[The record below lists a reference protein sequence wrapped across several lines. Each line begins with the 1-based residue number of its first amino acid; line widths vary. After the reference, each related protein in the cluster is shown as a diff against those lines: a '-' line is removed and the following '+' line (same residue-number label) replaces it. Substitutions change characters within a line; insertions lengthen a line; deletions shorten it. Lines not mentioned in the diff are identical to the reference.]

1 MATLPTTVTTL
12 IPRQGAVTA
21 APGRNHF
28 PVLPWKDPHSVS
40 PEHRAAIILQLE
52 QACILEPENAD
63 LRTCLGIVHAMNYD
77 PYRSMDALE
86 EARRIAPSNFL
97 AQFKYA
103 ELLFRLRALERAE
116 EETHRAVELASNH
129 WEVAQTRA
137 QLSEIRR
144 MLREGTQKPTFRKS
158 LVIPVAGLSIL
169 LFVITILFMVKR

>member
-1 MATLPTTVTTL
+1 MASLPSTATTL
-12 IPRQGAVTA
+12 IPRPGAVTTA
-21 APGRNHF
+21 SGPNRF

-40 PEHRAAIILQLE
+40 PEDRAAIILQLE
-52 QACILEPENAD
+52 RACMLEPENAD
-63 LRTCLGIVHAMNYD
+63 LHTCLGIVHAMNYD

-86 EARRIAPSNFL
+86 QARKIAPGNFL

-129 WEVAQTRA
+129 WEVAQTRQ

-158 LVIPVAGLSIL
+158 LMFPVAGLSIL